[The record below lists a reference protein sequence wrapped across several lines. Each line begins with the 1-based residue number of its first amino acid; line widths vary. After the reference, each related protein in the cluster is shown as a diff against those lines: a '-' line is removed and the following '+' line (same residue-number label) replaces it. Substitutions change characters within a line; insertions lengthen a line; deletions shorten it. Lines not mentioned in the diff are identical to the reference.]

1 MLTDHVSYSIQLL
14 GPRPGNQLAEGPS
27 LPQCSLTT
35 SHTALG
41 TWASAWQPASR
52 GLSRPDIKPAE
63 GRIRETHIQPTG
75 TETMRACRPAMVQ
88 TAKGRTDISP
98 DTSTWPV
105 ASTTWH
111 YRTKG
116 KSINTPLLSTRKG
129 SSIIGNHP
137 KYHPKSNPLT
147 SFGIRLPYLSSIHL
161 SL

>member
-1 MLTDHVSYSIQLL
+1 MLTDHVSHSIQLL

-41 TWASAWQPASR
+41 YLGLGLANSQPR
-52 GLSRPDIKPAE
+52 GSLGLTSS
-63 GRIRETHIQPTG
+63 QPRDAYAKLTSNRRG

-116 KSINTPLLSTRKG
+116 KVYKYSSTLHKKRIQE
-129 SSIIGNHP
+129 SYI
-137 KYHPKSNPLT
+137 KSTHFIWYKAP
-147 SFGIRLPYLSSIHL
+147 L
-161 SL
+161 SLLNTLISLSH